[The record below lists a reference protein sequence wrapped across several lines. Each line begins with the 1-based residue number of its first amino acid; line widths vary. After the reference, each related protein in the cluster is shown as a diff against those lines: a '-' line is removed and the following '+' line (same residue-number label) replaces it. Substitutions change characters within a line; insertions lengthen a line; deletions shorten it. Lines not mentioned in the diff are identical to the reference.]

1 MEAIRGVI
9 DPVLLQ
15 EAGSGALAPT
25 TNGVTTSSST
35 SPTPAP
41 SPPRSRRFTKT
52 EIAAWPASN
61 YAPIRDAN
69 ESRQEYE
76 TRLTHVTRK
85 DPLCEVCNK
94 LKITVPKTANLER
107 LRRELANYWFT
118 PLSTHRQS
126 ALNRNTAPAPAFP
139 RRARAT
145 NESDVLPSVLTAP
158 SEPFHFPPVPGALA
172 TVSSTIRGELRGS
185 VPLFHIGGPSGASAP
200 SGSLDTSK
208 DNAPKRRK
216 KHRGKTSNTANN
228 LPGSST
234 QHPETTVTN
243 RNGASTVPV
252 ALPSHSTQSSAA
264 AGPSRL
270 STSRQPQSPSP
281 TPGLGPPF
289 TPTRPPPEASTVQ
302 LQASPLV
309 QIVPFQEGDDNENGE
324 AALLR
329 RFDVDGADAY
339 ELLGYE
345 DEDDEEDTAVG
356 TGGDASSSQSSSSS
370 DDDEEDTHW
379 TAEQKKAFR
388 IRTRVDAAKRT
399 EGNRRAG
406 GRKTQ
411 NAMVRAW
418 NEFTRNALA
427 AGQIDDTIVD
437 EHALLLYIKFCAE
450 RPKRTRKGVE
460 IPGTFVGASHL
471 KKLFFGALR
480 IRKEQ
485 DAANPALASKRPA
498 VSVFVY
504 DAIKCRMDESLKRV
518 RAGLVP
524 NEDAPDI
531 RANTWLSQVT
541 EEELERIGQGF
552 LAHSHLR
559 LAIFGHLS
567 WTAQHASGNRG
578 DDFRALKLAEIQWH
592 LLTHPDNRTTMLS
605 ILGLQG
611 EEKAGKRGMRTVINP
626 VYTVFIAHLKPEMC
640 PLGAFAFYFH
650 YLYDEKELTKSMDID
665 WTSNSSWRQIR
676 VLHGPRSPT
685 TPFNEQNMYNMY
697 CRAYKHA
704 GFTSRLKAHLPRHL
718 LGYKQEALGV
728 DAAETSRLGWVR
740 GETYLDTY
748 APSLPKKAILAA
760 AGYRDDEPYDPI
772 WSNVLVPEHFLKL
785 VCPIAEK
792 VLDNVV
798 GKPNLS
804 GTTNHWQLIV
814 KLRPY
819 LFQCGAAIYQKWPE
833 STIFRLPAFM
843 DPDVRNWMS
852 STFPSQLSLLQANAG
867 NPVDLQR
874 IQNVFLRVALQ
885 EVRTLLGSTDMQ
897 LKKLTGLLE
906 RRTAVFSPAQGFSA
920 SNYHSHA
927 LVAAEQS
934 ITVDFSDPSLPF
946 QSVGTPRTPRT
957 SMNQTPLMSN
967 QGTPTRNQVLLVE
980 PPVAAYYAAGA
991 PQGIFPPLLGQKSVN
1006 WTDIFKLV
1014 RQPKMLWSTW
1024 GPSKTLEQFDLE
1036 ELWAAWISGAPENDA
1051 AGNATGRMKPPLK
1064 LVEQYF
1070 QASWRSP
1077 DNKKERGS
1085 IAKAWERLREIPEW
1099 IDHQS
1104 NARNISP
1111 DIVIAELRAIAL
1123 AGSATD
1129 TPKGLNWLS
1138 KDLAS
1143 RRLDAVRKSKN
1154 IMPGASTDT
1163 TEAAGSTVDSGA
1175 STSTTPA
1182 LQDTSVAR
1190 KRSAAVD
1197 VRRRKKVK
1205 L

>member
-85 DPLCEVCNK
+85 DPLYEVCNK

-145 NESDVLPSVLTAP
+145 NESDVLASVLTAP

-234 QHPETTVTN
+234 QHPENTVTN

-264 AGPSRL
+264 AGPP
-270 STSRQPQSPSP
+270 PQSPSP

-289 TPTRPPPEASTVQ
+289 TPTRLPPEASTVQ

-460 IPGTFVGASHL
+460 IPGTFVGAVIAS

-504 DAIKCRMDESLKRV
+504 DAIKCRMDESLKR
-518 RAGLVP
+518 GLVP

-552 LAHSHLR
+552 LAHSHLTWPYSSTR
-559 LAIFGHLS
+559 NIGHLS
-567 WTAQHASGNRG
+567 RR
-578 DDFRALKLAEIQWH
+578 FRALKLAEIQWH

-843 DPDVRNWMS
+843 DR
-852 STFPSQLSLLQANAG
+852 TQAG

-885 EVRTLLGSTDMQ
+885 EVRTLLGSTDMH
-897 LKKLTGLLE
+897 
-906 RRTAVFSPAQGFSA
+906 RTINA
-920 SNYHSHA
+920 
-927 LVAAEQS
+927 
-934 ITVDFSDPSLPF
+934 VDFSDPSLPF

-1036 ELWAAWISGAPENDA
+1036 ELWAAWI
-1051 AGNATGRMKPPLK
+1051 T
-1064 LVEQYF
+1064 YF

-1154 IMPGASTDT
+1154 IM
-1163 TEAAGSTVDSGA
+1163 VN
-1175 STSTTPA
+1175 
-1182 LQDTSVAR
+1182 QD
-1190 KRSAAVD
+1190 
-1197 VRRRKKVK
+1197 
-1205 L
+1205 